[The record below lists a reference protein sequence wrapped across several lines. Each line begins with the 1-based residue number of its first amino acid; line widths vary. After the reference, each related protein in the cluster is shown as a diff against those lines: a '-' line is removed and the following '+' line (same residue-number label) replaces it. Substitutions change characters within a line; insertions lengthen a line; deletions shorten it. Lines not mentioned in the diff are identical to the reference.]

1 MRGRDGAQPS
11 SGGTTPPTPR
21 GMPGEDVSVPD
32 MPSANGSHWGMTGGH
47 ASGPDMHDLSVQV
60 AKVRAKTRPWKSIIA
75 LVLAI
80 AAAAASG
87 WARSQFPHFFSGTG
101 VIKQVIAA
109 ATAVAFCVFASAA
122 TIGLSGKAR
131 QVLQPVIGTSHSAVV
146 RYALVLIGAVTTLIV
161 TLVLFDVPVG
171 QLLLGGA
178 LTSVF
183 VGIAAQQ
190 ALSNVFAGLVLLL
203 ARPFKVGDSIRLRA
217 GALSGEIGGTVSEI
231 GITYVRLA
239 TADGMVSVPNSQVL
253 NAVVGPLPPGTR
265 LPPPPSPP
273 PATAAAGPAPASPPP
288 AGASPASPS
297 PAGAS
302 HGDPS
307 PGGSVDGAAA
317 GPVGTTD
324 GAAGAHRPGTGGEQ

>member
-1 MRGRDGAQPS
+1 MRGRDG
-11 SGGTTPPTPR
+11 
-21 GMPGEDVSVPD
+21 PD
-32 MPSANGSHWGMTGGH
+32 W
-47 ASGPDMHDLSVQV
+47 DDLSVQV
-60 AKVRAKTRPWKSIIA
+60 AKVRAKTRPWKAIIA

-87 WARSQFPHFFSGTG
+87 WARSQFPHFFAGG
-101 VIKQVIAA
+101 QVARQIIAA

-122 TIGLSGKAR
+122 TIGLSGRAR
-131 QVLQPVIGTSHSAVV
+131 EVLQPVIGTSHAAVV
-146 RYALVLIGAVTTLIV
+146 RYALVLIGAVTTLLV

-203 ARPFKVGDSIRLRA
+203 ARPFKPGDSIRLRA

-239 TADGMVSVPNSQVL
+239 TPDGMVSVPNSQVL

-265 LPPPPSPP
+265 LPAP
-273 PATAAAGPAPASPPP
+273 PAPQPASVVASMPA
-288 AGASPASPS
+288 AGASLARPS
-297 PAGAS
+297 VA
-302 HGDPS
+302 
-307 PGGSVDGAAA
+307 GSVDGAAA
-317 GPVGTTD
+317 GPVGTAD

>member
-1 MRGRDGAQPS
+1 MRGHDGAQSS
-11 SGGTTPPTPR
+11 SG
-21 GMPGEDVSVPD
+21 EHS
-32 MPSANGSHWGMTGGH
+32 NGSHWGITGGH
-47 ASGPDMHDLSVQV
+47 ATVPDMHDLSVQV

-80 AAAAASG
+80 TAAATSG

-101 VIKQVIAA
+101 VINQVIAA

-146 RYALVLIGAVTTLIV
+146 RYALVLIGAVTTLVV
-161 TLVLFDVPVG
+161 TLVLFDIPVG

-265 LPPPPSPP
+265 LSPPPSPQ
-273 PATAAAGPAPASPPP
+273 PAAAVAGPAPVGLSPAVPSSAGPSPAAS
-288 AGASPASPS
+288 SPASPS
-297 PAGAS
+297 PT
-302 HGDPS
+302 
-307 PGGSVDGAAA
+307 GSVNGGAA

-324 GAAGAHRPGTGGEQ
+324 GAGGAHRPGTGGEQ